1 MRVGLLA
8 SVAVIM
14 LSACAVAPLAPNGIA
29 ARLTPKSALLRDL
42 TQLPEPRGKIPV
54 AVYGLRDQT
63 GQYKPAPDSSFSTAV
78 TQGGAAM
85 LLKALLESNWF
96 VPVERENLQNLL
108 TERKILRALEAPPPD
123 KGEVRPPQ
131 PAPPPSV
138 PPLMPANI
146 LIEGGI
152 VAYESNVRTGG
163 AGARYL
169 GIGASL
175 QYRTDQVTVN
185 LRAVDVRSGQILH
198 GVSTTKTIHSQLLDS
213 GVFKFVSFK
222 ELLEVEFGYSRNEP
236 TQQCVNQ
243 AIEAAVLHLIVQGI
257 DRKLWSLKNP
267 ADLNHPLIQI
277 YRKAAD
283 AFAEDV
289 SPEPADS
296 AVAASGA

>member
-1 MRVGLLA
+1 
-8 SVAVIM
+8 
-14 LSACAVAPLAPNGIA
+14 
-29 ARLTPKSALLRDL
+29 
-42 TQLPEPRGKIPV
+42 
-54 AVYGLRDQT
+54 
-63 GQYKPAPDSSFSTAV
+63 
-78 TQGGAAM
+78 
-85 LLKALLESNWF
+85 
-96 VPVERENLQNLL
+96 
-108 TERKILRALEAPPPD
+108 
-123 KGEVRPPQ
+123 
-131 PAPPPSV
+131 
-138 PPLMPANI
+138 MPANI

-198 GVSTTKTIHSQLLDS
+198 SVSTTKTIHSQLLDS

-257 DRKLWSLKNP
+257 DRKLWSLKSP